1 MKVEQI
7 FELVNDTAKNVLGK
21 EEDVLKQD
29 LTNVVD
35 LGREIMDLDQVDN
48 YVRKLV
54 DHIGK
59 VIFVNR
65 VYSGGAPSVLMDSF
79 EYGSILQK
87 IQTTLPEAQENS
99 SWLLKNGE
107 SIDPNIFYQPTASSK
122 FFNSKDTFEIP
133 MSFTTMQVKSS
144 FDSPTQLN
152 SFLSMIQTSV
162 ENAMTVRL
170 DSLIMS
176 TINNFTSKILADTTS
191 PLQRVNL
198 STLYTQETGKTAPS
212 GDKIFY
218 DAEFLKYCAFTLNRY
233 ADRLTRISTLFN
245 AGKCERFTPK
255 SALKTVLLS
264 DFVQAASLFLK
275 SDTFHDNYISL
286 PSADKVPYWQAPGNN
301 YAFDNITKINV
312 NDVEKSG
319 IIGVMFDR
327 QALGVSNLN
336 KRVTSNYN
344 PRAEFYSNWYKT
356 ESSYFNDLNENFIVF
371 YVGDDISTASV
382 NSRSKKNAND

>member
-7 FELVNDTAKNVLGK
+7 FELVNTTAKNVLGK
-21 EEDVLKQD
+21 EEDVLNQD
-29 LTNVVD
+29 LSNIVD
-35 LGREIMDLDQVDN
+35 LGRELINLEQVDN

-65 VYSGGAPSVLMDSF
+65 LYKGSAPSVLMDSF
-79 EYGSILQK
+79 EYGSIVEK
-87 IQTTLPEAQENS
+87 IQTTLPKAQANS
-99 SWLLKNGE
+99 SWDLQDGQ
-107 SIDPNIFYQPTASSK
+107 SYDPNQFYMPTASAK
-122 FFNSKDTFEIP
+122 FFNSKDTCEIP
-133 MSFTTMQVKSS
+133 MSFTTMQLKSS

-162 ENAMTVRL
+162 ENSMTIIL
-170 DSLIMS
+170 DNLIMS
-176 TINNFTSKILADTTS
+176 TINNFTSKILTDTTS

-198 STLYTQETGKTAPS
+198 STLYTQETGKTAPV
-212 GDKIFY
+212 GEKIFY
-218 DAEFLKYCAFTLNRY
+218 DAEFLKYCAFTLNRF

-255 SALKTVLLS
+255 SELKTVLLS

-275 SDTFHDNYISL
+275 SDTFHENYISL
-286 PSADKVPYWQAPGNN
+286 PSTDKVPYWQAPGNN
-301 YAFDNITKINV
+301 YSFNNITKINV

-327 QALGVSNLN
+327 QALGVSNLS

-344 PRAEFYSNWYKT
+344 PRAEFYSNWYKM

-371 YVGDDISTASV
+371 YVDSSTTDSTTTRA
-382 NSRSKKNAND
+382 RAK